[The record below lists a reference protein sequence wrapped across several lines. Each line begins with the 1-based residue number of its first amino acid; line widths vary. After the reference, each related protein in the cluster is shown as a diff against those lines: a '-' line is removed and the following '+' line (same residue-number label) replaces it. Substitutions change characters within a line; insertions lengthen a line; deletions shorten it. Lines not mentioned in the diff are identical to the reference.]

1 MEDND
6 EKKSI
11 LKDTNRFSLL
21 RKAEMRDE
29 KEESDKTRTLYLFLS
44 YRIRYG

>member
-1 MEDND
+1 MEYKD

-11 LKDTNRFSLL
+11 LKDTDRFSLL

-29 KEESDKTRTLYLFLS
+29 KEENYKT
-44 YRIRYG
+44 